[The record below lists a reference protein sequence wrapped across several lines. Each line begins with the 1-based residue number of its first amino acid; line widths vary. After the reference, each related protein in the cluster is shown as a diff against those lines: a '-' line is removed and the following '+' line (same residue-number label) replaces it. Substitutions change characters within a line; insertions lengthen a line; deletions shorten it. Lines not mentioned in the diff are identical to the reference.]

1 MNPNKSVKKHTD
13 ITTSEPQDL
22 QDKVVLITG
31 AAHRI
36 GASIARLLH
45 AQGARLVLHYR
56 ASRESAHRLQEE
68 LNSQRK
74 DSVVLVQADLM
85 DSKKLTAVVRNAVS
99 AWKRLDVLVN
109 NASTFHPTAIG
120 AVSEQQWDDLIG
132 TNLKAPFFLSQA
144 AAPHLAESNGCIVNI
159 VDIHAD
165 RPLKNYPVYSMAK
178 AGLVML
184 TKALACELGPDV
196 RVNAVAPGAI
206 LWPEN
211 DMDDITKQRVI
222 SRTFLKRRGSPD
234 DIARA
239 VLFLVRDAVYTSG
252 HVLTVDGGRSL
263 NS

>member
-1 MNPNKSVKKHTD
+1 MEHTTNSSNPLNNQ
-13 ITTSEPQDL
+13 PADL

-36 GASIARLLH
+36 GAQIARLFH
-45 AQGARLVLHYR
+45 AHGTRLVLHYR
-56 ASRESAHRLQEE
+56 SSRDAAHKLQEE
-68 LNSQRK
+68 LNARRK
-74 DSVVLVQADLM
+74 DSVVLVQADLT
-85 DSKKLTAVVRNAVS
+85 DSKKLPVVIRNAVS
-99 AWKRLDVLVN
+99 AWNQLDVLVN
-109 NASTFHPTAIG
+109 NASTFYSTPIG
-120 AVSEQQWDDLIG
+120 TVREQQWEDLMS
-132 TNLKAPFFLSQA
+132 TNLKAPFFLCQA
-144 AAPHLAESNGCIVNI
+144 AAPHLTQQNGCIVNV

-165 RPLKNYPVYSMAK
+165 RPLKNYPVYSIAK
-178 AGLVML
+178 AGLVMI
-184 TKALACELGPDV
+184 TKALACELGPEV

-211 DMDDITKQRVI
+211 DMDDITKQRII
-222 SRTFLKRRGSPD
+222 SRTVLKRRGNPD